1 MKTET
6 IMTRFAGLAAIIGLA
21 VAGCADLGADAS
33 DNAGIDEKQGAIVRP
48 TATGGRNEVV
58 MLHYL
63 AGFNASGQPVYGAC
77 SGAYFAPRTVLTAAH
92 CVQQIVGNQLFIYY
106 GDNFAADVAQLTPS
120 PAPPTCSRRRR
131 ASPRSGPR
139 RRAGSSTPS
148 GTRTSTA
155 PTWPRSTW
163 IASCPSI
170 PCPWRASAWT
180 TPGSAGRSPSR
191 AGAATSPPAAPPPPA
206 RASSAPALTHFLG
219 SPTAAD
225 YHPEDPNPGMLNATV
240 RANTFKIDGRAPN
253 SNACF
258 GDSGS
263 PLLVTQFGQTY
274 IAGIEYFGGLSC
286 EEYSLYHRI
295 DPFLPFMDLAYMKGG
310 QAVLAPRTECIAP
323 RTGGGFRAYFG
334 YNNQNGISVDIPRGN
349 NNSFPQDTA
358 NLRPTHFLP
367 GNHAFEFAVNFTAG
381 QTLSYRVIAP
391 NGPNTL
397 LTVTQNSPRCNVN
410 DPTFVCTQRCEAEQQ
425 AQCGWNVP
433 DCTRDCVSNYPFL
446 APCESFFT
454 AYNRCLAGLPAS
466 GFVCDDIFAFDANG
480 VCDPKINDLIA
491 CLGG

>member
-1 MKTET
+1 VDRRLPFDPLPLARFRLDSTWVGRQVT
-6 IMTRFAGLAAIIGLA
+6 ISGWGGN
-21 VAGCADLGADAS
+21 VATS
-33 DNAGIDEKQGAIVRP
+33 P
-48 TATGGRNEVV
+48 TTATGGRV
-58 MLHYL
+58 
-63 AGFNASGQPVYGAC
+63 Q
-77 SGAYFAPRTVLTAAH
+77 RTGL
-92 CVQQIVGNQLFIYY
+92 
-106 GDNFAADVAQLTPS
+106 
-120 PAPPTCSRRRR
+120 SR
-131 ASPRSGPR
+131 
-139 RRAGSSTPS
+139 
-148 GTRTSTA
+148 
-155 PTWPRSTW
+155 
-163 IASCPSI
+163 
-170 PCPWRASAWT
+170 
-180 TPGSAGRSPSR
+180 
-191 AGAATSPPAAPPPPA
+191 
-206 RASSAPALTHFLG
+206 FLG

-240 RANTFKIDGRAPN
+240 RANTFKIDGHAPS

-263 PLLVTQFGQTY
+263 PLLVSQFGQTY

-358 NLRPTHFLP
+358 NIRPTHFAP
-367 GNHAFEFAVNFTAG
+367 GNHPFEFAVNFTAG

-397 LTVTQNSPRCNVN
+397 LTVNQNSPRCNVD

-446 APCESFFT
+446 APCESFFS

>member
-1 MKTET
+1 
-6 IMTRFAGLAAIIGLA
+6 
-21 VAGCADLGADAS
+21 
-33 DNAGIDEKQGAIVRP
+33 
-48 TATGGRNEVV
+48 
-58 MLHYL
+58 
-63 AGFNASGQPVYGAC
+63 
-77 SGAYFAPRTVLTAAH
+77 
-92 CVQQIVGNQLFIYY
+92 
-106 GDNFAADVAQLTPS
+106 
-120 PAPPTCSRRRR
+120 
-131 ASPRSGPR
+131 
-139 RRAGSSTPS
+139 
-148 GTRTSTA
+148 
-155 PTWPRSTW
+155 
-163 IASCPSI
+163 
-170 PCPWRASAWT
+170 
-180 TPGSAGRSPSR
+180 
-191 AGAATSPPAAPPPPA
+191 
-206 RASSAPALTHFLG
+206 
-219 SPTAAD
+219 
-225 YHPEDPNPGMLNATV
+225 
-240 RANTFKIDGRAPN
+240 
-253 SNACF
+253 
-258 GDSGS
+258 
-263 PLLVTQFGQTY
+263 
-274 IAGIEYFGGLSC
+274 
-286 EEYSLYHRI
+286 
-295 DPFLPFMDLAYMKGG
+295 MKGG
-310 QAVLAPRTECIAP
+310 QAVLTPRTECIAP

-358 NLRPTHFLP
+358 NIRPTHFLP

-491 CLGG
+491 CLGGKGGR